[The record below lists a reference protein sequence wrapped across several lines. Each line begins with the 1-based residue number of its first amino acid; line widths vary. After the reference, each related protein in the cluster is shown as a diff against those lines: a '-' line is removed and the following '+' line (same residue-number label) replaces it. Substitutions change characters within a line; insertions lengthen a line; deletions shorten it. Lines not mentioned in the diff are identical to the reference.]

1 MLWIPRSLIA
11 VVALVI
17 LAAGSAPSTALAQPD
32 PALSEPPTDSTIQVM
47 VLGALHMANPGQDE
61 VNPRVADVT
70 TPERQAQIRA
80 AVDSLLNFRPTKI
93 AVEWTERD
101 AATFDSLYQAYR
113 AGDHELAPNERQ
125 QLGFRLAA
133 QSNHEHIYPVDHH
146 DRSFPMDTV
155 MAYAKAHQPSFLR
168 YFQQYSQRMKAELER
183 AGTEMGIGEALR
195 FLNHPQQI
203 RKLHNMYMRLLEVG
217 ADSTNMGVMPV
228 LAYYDRNLNIF
239 ANLTAVTEPG
249 DRAIIIFGVG
259 HASFLRSFVEGHPQM
274 TLVEPRDY
282 L

>member
-1 MLWIPRSLIA
+1 MLSTPLRSLLA
-11 VVALVI
+11 FVLALAI
-17 LAAGSAPSTALAQPD
+17 GGPAEATAQPD
-32 PALSEPPTDSTIQVM
+32 ADPTTPPDSTIQVM
-47 VLGALHMANPGQDE
+47 VLGSMHMANPGQDE
-61 VNPRVADVT
+61 INPRVADVT

-80 AVDSLLNFRPTKI
+80 VVDSLLDFRPTKI

-101 AATFDSLYQAYR
+101 AAEFDSTYQAYR
-113 AGDHELAPNERQ
+113 NGTHELTPNERQ

-155 MAYAKAHQPSFLR
+155 MAYAQAHQPSFLR
-168 YFQQYSQRMKAELER
+168 YFQQYSQRMKAQLER

-203 RKLHNMYMRLLEVG
+203 RNLHNLYMRLLEVG
-217 ADSTNMGVMPV
+217 ADSTNVGVMPV
-228 LAYYDRNLNIF
+228 VAYYNRNLHIF

-249 DRAIIIFGVG
+249 DRAIIIFGAG
-259 HASFLRSFVEGHPQM
+259 HTSFLRPLVKDHPHM